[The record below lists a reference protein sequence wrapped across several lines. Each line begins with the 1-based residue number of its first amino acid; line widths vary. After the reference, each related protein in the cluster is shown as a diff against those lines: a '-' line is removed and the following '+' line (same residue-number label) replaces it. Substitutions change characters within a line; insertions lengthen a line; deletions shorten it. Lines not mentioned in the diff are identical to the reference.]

1 MNQQFEHGMRIL
13 RAVTTAFLAVAV
25 LRIAGRVPL
34 QPVYLITALFS
45 AMCFAKLKMPVYV
58 VYGTVAVV
66 CGLWLAY
73 GALL

>member
-1 MNQQFEHGMRIL
+1 
-13 RAVTTAFLAVAV
+13 VAV

-34 QPVYLITALFS
+34 QPVYLITAFFS
-45 AMCFAKLKMPVYV
+45 AMCFAKLKVPVYV

-73 GALL
+73 GALP